1 MIASVFS
8 KLHTEEDAPR
18 SPVPSA
24 AGRSPTAGESVAEA
38 VNHPP
43 YEHTHNNLPS
53 MAASD
58 QEERGAAISTSSP
71 VVAVAE
77 KRLPGPELGSVE
89 ALDEKR
95 LPRSKSPS
103 SELGSVE
110 AVDEKRLPRSK
121 SPSSE
126 LGSVEAVTEKRLRG
140 SERGSGENMAEKS
153 PPGSERGSGED
164 VADMSVSASE
174 HGLVEQ
180 TANQGNTEVPIG
192 YESIST

>member
-1 MIASVFS
+1 MIASIIS

-24 AGRSPTAGESVAEA
+24 AGRSPTARESVAEA

-43 YEHTHNNLPS
+43 YEHTHKNLPS

-58 QEERGAAISTSSP
+58 EEERGAAISTSSS

-77 KRLPGPELGSVE
+77 NRLPGPELGSVE

-110 AVDEKRLPRSK
+110 AV
-121 SPSSE
+121 
-126 LGSVEAVTEKRLRG
+126 TEKRLRD

-153 PPGSERGSGED
+153 PLGSERGSGED
-164 VADMSVSASE
+164 VADMSASASE

-180 TANQGNTEVPIG
+180 TANQGDTEVPIG
-192 YESIST
+192 YESISN